1 MIFSQLEIFTSA
13 DSQMNFTSRNHG
25 LNLIYNYLDNNPK
38 YVLQLD
44 GHTDWIGTVEYNLA
58 LSERRAKQAYDY
70 LKSKGISDERI
81 VYQFYGEA
89 LPIAPNANQDGS
101 NNPEGRQLNR
111 RCEFDLKQE
120 GTADIIVKF

>member
-1 MIFSQLEIFTSA
+1 MVLRNILFDFDKSDLRMLSQQELDKVYT
-13 DSQMNFTSRNHG
+13 
-25 LNLIYNYLDNNPK
+25 YLKAHPE

-44 GHTDWIGTVEYNLA
+44 GHADWIGTVDYNLA
-58 LSERRAKQAYDY
+58 LSERRAKQAYEY

-89 LPIAPNANQDGS
+89 LPIAPNANPDGS
-101 NNPEGRQLNR
+101 DNPEGRQLNR

-120 GTADIIVKF
+120 GTAEVILKF

>member
-1 MIFSQLEIFTSA
+1 MKS
-13 DSQMNFTSRNHG
+13 
-25 LNLIYNYLDNNPK
+25 NPK

-58 LSERRAKQAYDY
+58 FSERRAKQAYEY
-70 LKSKGISDERI
+70 LIEKGVSDQRI

-89 LPIAPNANQDGS
+89 LPVAPNANADES
-101 NNPEGRQLNR
+101 DNPEGRQLNR